1 MLPVTFS
8 CLLNKNDEY
17 KKLNLIPLYQKS
29 EKLPIIA
36 RLCGYYI
43 VNELNFTNEKDKE
56 EYINDVKY
64 LGFTENHI
72 YDIKFVI
79 YIKNLCKNIS
89 VGDIYLFQGGLGAGK
104 TTFVRLLINNL
115 FVLNNLPKP
124 SSITSP
130 TFPILIT
137 YELNSSQI
145 YHYDLYRVKSLKELE
160 ELDFFE
166 NLNNN
171 ITFIEWPE
179 MLISLPLNKNH
190 YLINLDMISETKR
203 KINMC
208 FKQ

>member
-1 MLPVTFS
+1 MQ
-8 CLLNKNDEY
+8 
-17 KKLNLIPLYQKS
+17 KLSNQILDLREL
-29 EKLPIIA
+29 EKLSI
-36 RLCGYYI
+36 
-43 VNELNFTNEKDKE
+43 
-56 EYINDVKY
+56 
-64 LGFTENHI
+64 
-72 YDIKFVI
+72 
-79 YIKNLCKNIS
+79 NLCKDIS
-89 VGDIYLFQGGLGAGK
+89 VGDIYLFQGELGAGK
-104 TTFVRLLINNL
+104 TTFIRLLINTL

-137 YELNSSQI
+137 YEMNSSQI
-145 YHYDLYRVKSLKELE
+145 YHYDLYRVKNLKELE

-179 MLISLPLNKNH
+179 ILISLPLNKNH

-203 KINMC
+203 KINIC

>member
-1 MLPVTFS
+1 MQ
-8 CLLNKNDEY
+8 
-17 KKLNLIPLYQKS
+17 KLSNQILDLREL
-29 EKLPIIA
+29 EKLS
-36 RLCGYYI
+36 
-43 VNELNFTNEKDKE
+43 T
-56 EYINDVKY
+56 
-64 LGFTENHI
+64 
-72 YDIKFVI
+72 
-79 YIKNLCKNIS
+79 NLCKDIS
-89 VGDIYLFQGGLGAGK
+89 VGNIYLLQGELGAGK

-203 KINMC
+203 KINIC

>member
-1 MLPVTFS
+1 MQ
-8 CLLNKNDEY
+8 
-17 KKLNLIPLYQKS
+17 KLSNQILDLRDL
-29 EKLPIIA
+29 EKLST
-36 RLCGYYI
+36 
-43 VNELNFTNEKDKE
+43 NFCKD
-56 EYINDVKY
+56 
-64 LGFTENHI
+64 
-72 YDIKFVI
+72 
-79 YIKNLCKNIS
+79 IS
-89 VGDIYLFQGGLGAGK
+89 VGDIYLFQGELGAGK
-104 TTFVRLLINNL
+104 TTFIRLLINNL

-137 YELNSSQI
+137 YEFNSSQI

-203 KINMC
+203 KINIC

>member
-1 MLPVTFS
+1 MQ
-8 CLLNKNDEY
+8 
-17 KKLNLIPLYQKS
+17 KLSNQILDLREL
-29 EKLPIIA
+29 EKLS
-36 RLCGYYI
+36 
-43 VNELNFTNEKDKE
+43 TNLSKD
-56 EYINDVKY
+56 
-64 LGFTENHI
+64 
-72 YDIKFVI
+72 
-79 YIKNLCKNIS
+79 IS
-89 VGDIYLFQGGLGAGK
+89 VGDIYLFQGELGAGK
-104 TTFVRLLINNL
+104 TTFIRLLINNL

-124 SSITSP
+124 FSITSP

-137 YELNSSQI
+137 YELNSLQI

-203 KINMC
+203 KINIC

>member
-1 MLPVTFS
+1 MQ
-8 CLLNKNDEY
+8 
-17 KKLNLIPLYQKS
+17 KLSNQIFDLHEL
-29 EKLPIIA
+29 EKLS
-36 RLCGYYI
+36 
-43 VNELNFTNEKDKE
+43 TK
-56 EYINDVKY
+56 
-64 LGFTENHI
+64 
-72 YDIKFVI
+72 
-79 YIKNLCKNIS
+79 LCKDIS
-89 VGDIYLFQGGLGAGK
+89 VGDTYLFQGELGAGK
-104 TTFVRLLINNL
+104 TTFVRLIINNL

-124 SSITSP
+124 SYITSP

-137 YELNSSQI
+137 YELYSTQI

-203 KINMC
+203 KINIC

>member
-1 MLPVTFS
+1 MQ
-8 CLLNKNDEY
+8 
-17 KKLNLIPLYQKS
+17 KLSNQILDLREL
-29 EKLPIIA
+29 EKLS
-36 RLCGYYI
+36 
-43 VNELNFTNEKDKE
+43 TNICKD
-56 EYINDVKY
+56 
-64 LGFTENHI
+64 
-72 YDIKFVI
+72 
-79 YIKNLCKNIS
+79 IS
-89 VGDIYLFQGGLGAGK
+89 VGDIYLFQGELGVGK

-115 FVLNNLPKP
+115 FVLNNLSKP

-145 YHYDLYRVKSLKELE
+145 YHYDLYRVKNLKELE

-203 KINMC
+203 KINIC

>member
-1 MLPVTFS
+1 MQ
-8 CLLNKNDEY
+8 
-17 KKLNLIPLYQKS
+17 KLSNNILDLHEL
-29 EKLPIIA
+29 EKIS
-36 RLCGYYI
+36 
-43 VNELNFTNEKDKE
+43 T
-56 EYINDVKY
+56 
-64 LGFTENHI
+64 
-72 YDIKFVI
+72 
-79 YIKNLCKNIS
+79 NLCKDIS
-89 VGDIYLFQGGLGAGK
+89 VGDIYLFQGELGAGK
-104 TTFVRLLINNL
+104 TTFIRFLINNL
-115 FVLNNLPKP
+115 LVLNNLSKP

-171 ITFIEWPE
+171 ITFVEWPE

-203 KINMC
+203 KINIC

>member
-1 MLPVTFS
+1 MQ
-8 CLLNKNDEY
+8 
-17 KKLNLIPLYQKS
+17 KLSNQILDLREL
-29 EKLPIIA
+29 EKLS
-36 RLCGYYI
+36 
-43 VNELNFTNEKDKE
+43 T
-56 EYINDVKY
+56 
-64 LGFTENHI
+64 
-72 YDIKFVI
+72 
-79 YIKNLCKNIS
+79 NLCKYIS
-89 VGDIYLFQGGLGAGK
+89 VGDIYLFQGELGAGK
-104 TTFVRLLINNL
+104 TTFIRLLINNL

-160 ELDFFE
+160 ELDFYE

-179 MLISLPLNKNH
+179 MLINLPLNKNY

-203 KINMC
+203 KININ
-208 FKQ
+208 FNQ